1 MKIFRRKTNE
11 VTLSDLA
18 DLKKEFKENLKKQKK
33 DYQKDID
40 FLLGENARLQRIIK
54 NMAEMVEKGAPV
66 PFNCKLIKDVQY
78 DNYYIPEEK
87 YILYI
92 YIKGEEYSIALE
104 ELKNKTF
111 NKNVYTFKIEDE
123 IAHFEIKVGKVKWK
137 EMEIKEEYYGK
148 DKQEMRNIFYLKQKK

>member
-1 MKIFRRKTNE
+1 MKIFRRKTDK
-11 VTLSDLA
+11 VTSIDLI

-40 FLLGENARLQRIIK
+40 FLLRENSKLQRIIK
-54 NMAEMVEKGAPV
+54 NMAEMVEKGVPV

-78 DNYYIPEEK
+78 DEEK

-92 YIKGEEYSIALE
+92 YIKGEEYSIVLK

-111 NKNVYTFKIEDE
+111 NENVYTFKIEDE
-123 IAHFEIKVGKVKWK
+123 IAHFEIKVGSMKYIYLIDYKNEK
-137 EMEIKEEYYGK
+137 Y
-148 DKQEMRNIFYLKQKK
+148 IFKSR

>member
-1 MKIFRRKTNE
+1 MKIFKRKTYKA
-11 VTLSDLA
+11 TLNDLA
-18 DLKKEFKENLKKQKK
+18 DLKKEFKENLK

-40 FLLGENARLQRIIK
+40 FLLKENAKLQRIIK
-54 NMAEMVEKGAPV
+54 NMAEIVEKGAPV

-78 DNYYIPEEK
+78 DDYHIPEEK

-92 YIKGEEYSIALE
+92 YIKGEEYSIVLE

-123 IAHFEIKVGKVKWK
+123 IAHFEIKVGSMKYIYLIDYKNEK
-137 EMEIKEEYYGK
+137 Y
-148 DKQEMRNIFYLKQKK
+148 IFKSR

>member
-1 MKIFRRKTNE
+1 MKIFRRKTNK
-11 VTLSDLA
+11 VTLSNLI
-18 DLKKEFKENLKKQKK
+18 DLKKEFKENLK
-33 DYQKDID
+33 DYQKKIN
-40 FLLGENARLQRIIK
+40 FLLEENSKLQRIIK

-78 DNYYIPEEK
+78 DNYNIPEEK

-92 YIKGEEYSIALE
+92 YIKGEEYSIVLE

-123 IAHFEIKVGKVKWK
+123 IAHFEIKVGSMKYIYLIDYKNEK
-137 EMEIKEEYYGK
+137 Y
-148 DKQEMRNIFYLKQKK
+148 IFKSR

>member
-18 DLKKEFKENLKKQKK
+18 DLKKEFKENLK

-40 FLLGENARLQRIIK
+40 FLLRENARLQRIIK
-54 NMAEMVEKGAPV
+54 NIAEMAENGAPAAS
-66 PFNCKLIKDVQY
+66 NCKLIRNIKC
-78 DNYYIPEEK
+78 DNYFIPEEK

-92 YIKGEEYSIALE
+92 YIKGEEYSIVLE

-111 NKNVYTFKIEDE
+111 NKNVYIFKIEDE
-123 IAHFEIKVGKVKWK
+123 IAHFEIKVGSMKYIYLIDYKNEK
-137 EMEIKEEYYGK
+137 Y
-148 DKQEMRNIFYLKQKK
+148 IFKSR

>member
-1 MKIFRRKTNE
+1 MKIFRRKADE
-11 VTLSDLA
+11 VTLIDLI

-40 FLLGENARLQRIIK
+40 FLLRENARLQRIIK
-54 NMAEMVEKGAPV
+54 NMAEMVDV

-78 DNYYIPEEK
+78 DNYHIPEEK

-92 YIKGEEYSIALE
+92 YIKGEEYSIVLE

-123 IAHFEIKVGKVKWK
+123 IAHFEIKVGSMKYIYLIDYKNEK
-137 EMEIKEEYYGK
+137 Y
-148 DKQEMRNIFYLKQKK
+148 IFKSI

>member
-1 MKIFRRKTNE
+1 MKIFRRKTDE

-18 DLKKEFKENLKKQKK
+18 DLKKEFKENLK

-40 FLLGENARLQRIIK
+40 FLLRENARLQRIIK
-54 NMAEMVEKGAPV
+54 NMAEMAENGAPAAS
-66 PFNCKLIKDVQY
+66 NCKLIRNIKC
-78 DNYYIPEEK
+78 DNYFIPEEK

-92 YIKGEEYSIALE
+92 YTKGEEYSIVLE

-123 IAHFEIKVGKVKWK
+123 IAHFEIKVGSMKYIYLIDYKNEK
-137 EMEIKEEYYGK
+137 Y
-148 DKQEMRNIFYLKQKK
+148 IFKSR

>member
-1 MKIFRRKTNE
+1 MKIFRRKTDE

-18 DLKKEFKENLKKQKK
+18 DLKKEFKENLRKQKK

-40 FLLGENARLQRIIK
+40 FLLRENARLQRIIK
-54 NMAEMVEKGAPV
+54 NMAEMIDV

-78 DNYYIPEEK
+78 DNWHIPEEK

-92 YIKGEEYSIALE
+92 YIKGEEYSIVLE

-123 IAHFEIKVGKVKWK
+123 IAHFEIKVGSMKYIYLIDYKNEK
-137 EMEIKEEYYGK
+137 Y
-148 DKQEMRNIFYLKQKK
+148 IFKSR

>member
-1 MKIFRRKTNE
+1 MKIFRRKTDE
-11 VTLSDLA
+11 VTLSDLT
-18 DLKKEFKENLKKQKK
+18 DLKKEFKENLRKQKK

-40 FLLGENARLQRIIK
+40 FLLRENARLQRIIK
-54 NMAEMVEKGAPV
+54 NMAEIAPV

-78 DNYYIPEEK
+78 DNYHIPEEK

-92 YIKGEEYSIALE
+92 YTKGEEYSIALE

-123 IAHFEIKVGKVKWK
+123 IAHFEIKVGSMKYIYLIDYKNEK
-137 EMEIKEEYYGK
+137 Y
-148 DKQEMRNIFYLKQKK
+148 IFKSR

>member
-1 MKIFRRKTNE
+1 MKIFRRKTDE

-18 DLKKEFKENLKKQKK
+18 DLKKEFKENLRKQKK

-40 FLLGENARLQRIIK
+40 FLLKENERLQRIIK

-66 PFNCKLIKDVQY
+66 PFNCKLINDVKY
-78 DNYYIPEEK
+78 DNCFIPTEK

-92 YIKGEEYSIALE
+92 YTKGEEYSITLE
-104 ELKNKTF
+104 ELENKTF

-123 IAHFEIKVGKVKWK
+123 IAHFEIKVGSMKYIYLIDYKNEK
-137 EMEIKEEYYGK
+137 Y
-148 DKQEMRNIFYLKQKK
+148 IFKSI

>member
-1 MKIFRRKTNE
+1 MKIFRRKTDE

-18 DLKKEFKENLKKQKK
+18 DLKKEFKENLRKQK
-33 DYQKDID
+33 KDID
-40 FLLGENARLQRIIK
+40 FLLRENERLQRIIK
-54 NMAEMVEKGAPV
+54 NMAEMAEKGAPV

-78 DNYYIPEEK
+78 DNYHIPEEK

-92 YIKGEEYSIALE
+92 YIKGEEYSIVLE

-123 IAHFEIKVGKVKWK
+123 IAHFEIKVGSMKYIYLIDYKNEK
-137 EMEIKEEYYGK
+137 Y
-148 DKQEMRNIFYLKQKK
+148 IFKSR

>member
-1 MKIFRRKTNE
+1 MKIFKRKTYKA
-11 VTLSDLA
+11 TLNDLA
-18 DLKKEFKENLKKQKK
+18 DLKKEFKENLK

-40 FLLGENARLQRIIK
+40 FLLRENARLQRIIK
-54 NMAEMVEKGAPV
+54 NMAEIVEKGAPV

-78 DNYYIPEEK
+78 DDYHIPEEK

-92 YIKGEEYSIALE
+92 YIKGEEYSIVLK

-123 IAHFEIKVGKVKWK
+123 IAHFEIKVGSMKYIYLIDYKNEK
-137 EMEIKEEYYGK
+137 Y
-148 DKQEMRNIFYLKQKK
+148 IFKSR